1 MKQHSYTATVEWTG
15 NRGTGTDHYKN
26 YERSHRIVIDGKA
39 DIEGSSD
46 PAFLGDPAKHNPED
60 LLLTSLSSCHML
72 WYLHFCSVHKII
84 VEEYVDKATGIMIE
98 EESGKGYFKEV
109 TLNPS
114 VRVKD
119 SAMIAL
125 AIELHHKANEYC
137 FIANSVNFPV
147 LHRPQVTAST
157 SQK

>member
-1 MKQHSYTATVEWTG
+1 MKQHHYKATIEWTG
-15 NRGTGTDHYKN
+15 NTGTGTDHYKN
-26 YERSHRIVIDGKA
+26 YKRSHRIVIDGKA

-46 PAFLGDPAKHNPED
+46 PAFLGDSTKHNPED
-60 LLLTSLSSCHML
+60 LLLASLSSCHML

-84 VEEYVDKATGIMIE
+84 VEEYVDYATGIMVE

-109 TLNPS
+109 TLSPS

-119 SAMIAL
+119 SAMIDL
-125 AIELHHKANEYC
+125 AIELHKKASEYC

-147 LHRPQVTAST
+147 LHHPKINTST
-157 SQK
+157 LQ

>member
-1 MKQHSYTATVEWTG
+1 MKQHNYTATVAWTG

-46 PAFLGDPAKHNPED
+46 PAFLGDPTKHNPED

-84 VEEYVDKATGIMIE
+84 VEEYVDQATGIMVE
-98 EESGKGYFKEV
+98 EETGKGCFKEV

-119 SAMIAL
+119 STMIAL
-125 AIELHHKANEYC
+125 AIELHQKANEYC

-157 SQK
+157 SH